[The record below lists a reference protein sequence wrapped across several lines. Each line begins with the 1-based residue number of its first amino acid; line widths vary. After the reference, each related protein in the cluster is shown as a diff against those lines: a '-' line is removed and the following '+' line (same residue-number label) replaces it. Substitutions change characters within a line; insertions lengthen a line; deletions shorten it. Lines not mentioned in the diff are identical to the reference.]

1 MRILQKRRYL
11 FAFIITAAIFFIGFF
26 FGFLMDIQRA
36 DYFNNMNNMQKLD
49 IRSLE
54 LQQQLLKDNTFK
66 NQCSAFRFMFDKS
79 IVELENSRDRLESY
93 TEQSKVKQADFE
105 LLFREYTI
113 SQINFL
119 SIAKNLKTACANS
132 SDFVTVI
139 YFYSD
144 QATCPSCEKQ
154 AVVLDYYKMHLKQN
168 VLIFAINEKLGSEEP
183 LIELLKNV
191 YNITVYPT
199 LIIENDV
206 HAGYVDKE
214 TMNTLLCEKYQSTEN
229 KNLIC
234 EQSLV

>member
-36 DYFNNMNNMQKLD
+36 DYFNDMNNMQKLS

-54 LQQQLLKDNTFK
+54 LQQQLLKDNAFS
-66 NQCSAFRFMFDKS
+66 NQCNALRFMFDKA
-79 IVELENSRDRLESY
+79 IIELENNRDRLEKY
-93 TEQSKVKQADFE
+93 NEQSKVKQAEFE

-119 SIAKNLKTACANS
+119 SIAKNLKTSCVNS
-132 SDFVTVI
+132 SGFVTVL

-144 QATCPSCEKQ
+144 QKSCPSCENQ
-154 AVVLDYYKMHLKQN
+154 AVALNYYKLHLKQN
-168 VLIFAINEKLGSEEP
+168 ILIFAINEKLDKTEP

-191 YNITVYPT
+191 YNVTTYPT
-199 LIIENDV
+199 LVVENDV
-206 HAGYVDKE
+206 YAKYVDKDELGKILCNTYKMNE
-214 TMNTLLCEKYQSTEN
+214 TRSV
-229 KNLIC
+229 IC
-234 EQSLV
+234 E